1 MIPSEYMNQVVIG
14 DSVELGE
21 RIPDNSI
28 DLGFT
33 DPPYPK
39 EFLHCYSDV
48 AKLYSRVLKT
58 NSLAFIYAGNDNIPE
73 VLSRVSEHLTYRCT
87 IALIHGAS
95 QIVWSS
101 RFIAT
106 WKPIFVFS
114 KGDWSEQPVLNGKLQ
129 GGNGDKRFHD
139 WGQPEW
145 HAIKYIELHTQP
157 GDIVLDPYCGG
168 GQTAVACISSG
179 RNFITFEINPETA
192 KIAQERIALANPPLF
207 LLEQK
212 QLEMPLLSL

>member
-1 MIPSEYMNQVVIG
+1 MIPPEYLNQVVVG
-14 DSVELGE
+14 DSKELGK
-21 RIPDNSI
+21 RIPDESI
-28 DLGFT
+28 DFLFT

-39 EFLHCYSDV
+39 QYLHTYSDV
-48 AKLYSRVLKT
+48 AELGARVLKP
-58 NSLAFIYAGNDNIPE
+58 NSLAFIYAGNDNVPE
-73 VLSRVSEHLTYRCT
+73 VLARVSQYLTYRCT
-87 IALIHGAS
+87 IALIHGAL

-139 WGQPEW
+139 WGHPEW

-157 GDIVLDPYCGG
+157 GDVVLDTYCGG
-168 GQTAVACISSG
+168 GQTAAACKATG
-179 RNFITFEINPETA
+179 RNFVTFELDPDTA
-192 KIAQERIALANPPLF
+192 EIARERIKNTNPPLF
-207 LLEQK
+207 LLEPE
-212 QLEMPLLSL
+212 QLQLT